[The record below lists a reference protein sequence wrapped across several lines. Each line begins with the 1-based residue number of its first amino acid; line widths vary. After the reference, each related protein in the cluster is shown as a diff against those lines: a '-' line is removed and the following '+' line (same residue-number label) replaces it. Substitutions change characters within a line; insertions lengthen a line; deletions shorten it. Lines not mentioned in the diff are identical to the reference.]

1 MTSINIPISE
11 RFDELN
17 TYERMSINYLINEV
31 AKHKLSFEDDEQGKR
46 TKDINEALRILK
58 GIWESERALFY
69 SIAFHHMKVILLTK
83 NSTGCYSM
91 NKPVSLPSF

>member
-31 AKHKLSFEDDEQGKR
+31 AKHKLSFEDDEQSKR

-58 GIWESERALFY
+58 GTLETKPERA
-69 SIAFHHMKVILLTK
+69 IK
-83 NSTGCYSM
+83 
-91 NKPVSLPSF
+91 